1 MARFPRGA
9 SPTERTHV
17 ADEAVDR
24 IHIDR
29 SPDECWTV
37 ATDYENYPEWAK
49 NVKEVSVLER
59 DDEGRGSK
67 VELRVAAMG
76 KSLRSVYDYDYSGA
90 PGSFSWSLAEG
101 DMLKS
106 LEGRYS
112 FEADGNG
119 TRVVYELAV
128 EVAVPMPGFMKKK
141 ASRLIMGDALKE
153 LKRRVES
160 D

>member
-1 MARFPRGA
+1 MA
-9 SPTERTHV
+9 
-17 ADEAVDR
+17 DQAVDR
-24 IHIDR
+24 IHIER

-37 ATDYENYPEWAK
+37 ATDYDSYPQWAK
-49 NVKEVSVLER
+49 NVKEVSVLEH

-90 PGSFSWSLAEG
+90 PTSFSWSLAEG

-106 LEGRYS
+106 LEGRYT

>member
-1 MARFPRGA
+1 
-9 SPTERTHV
+9 
-17 ADEAVDR
+17 
-24 IHIDR
+24 
-29 SPDECWTV
+29 
-37 ATDYENYPEWAK
+37 
-49 NVKEVSVLER
+49 
-59 DDEGRGSK
+59 
-67 VELRVAAMG
+67 
-76 KSLRSVYDYDYSGA
+76 
-90 PGSFSWSLAEG
+90 
-101 DMLKS
+101 MLKS